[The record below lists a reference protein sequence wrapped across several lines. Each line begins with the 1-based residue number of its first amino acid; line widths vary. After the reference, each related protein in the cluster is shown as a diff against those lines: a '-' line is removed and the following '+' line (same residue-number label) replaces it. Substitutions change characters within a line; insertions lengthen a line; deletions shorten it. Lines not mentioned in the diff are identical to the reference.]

1 MALTNYCIYK
11 WLIFLLE
18 KETDEQ
24 HGMTLKDISQRYL
37 WDKDKIFG
45 YNPRT
50 YRIRLGLPERT
61 VERIDAEG
69 RKHTEYL
76 PPEITNKTFLN
87 WRNAIY
93 KQFGLLIQ
101 QTIFKNIVQNRYY
114 LVNPELLDENRTLR
128 ATIEDL
134 VNEEQRGYEAKTLL
148 TVSPRGRKPKAEGVG
163 GTMGFVSV
171 GGDNI
176 DYHSPQYGHLEEP
189 EMVGMIQF
197 AMTIGEA
204 LVISKRD
211 DRFVFEPQQLK
222 CINGRWYVAG
232 DQYEYGNR
240 ETYKVVV
247 YDVDK
252 IRLCKDVDIITP
264 AYTVKDGFD
273 IYNLMPEDWS
283 DHFNPNKVASLYLNV
298 AANIFEDI
306 PFCQAQEKL
315 NVNVGVLHNN
325 TYKVYLLP
333 DKDFYIQ
340 YMSYGGEVMVVGCPA
355 NIHPSNTDITADQ
368 IKYLKDL
375 RKRGLK

>member
-50 YRIRLGLPERT
+50 YRIRLGLPERK

-283 DHFNPNKVASLYLNV
+283 DHFNPNKVVSLYLNV

-355 NIHPSNTDITADQ
+355 DIHPSDTDITANQ

-375 RKRGLK
+375 RKQGLK

>member
-18 KETDEQ
+18 KEADEQ

-37 WDKDKIFG
+37 WDKNKIFG
-45 YNPRT
+45 YDLRT
-50 YRIRLGLPERT
+50 SRTRFGLPERK
-61 VERIDAEG
+61 VELVDVEG
-69 RKHTEYL
+69 RKHSEYL
-76 PPEITNKTFLN
+76 PPEITCKTFLN
-87 WRNAIY
+87 WRHAIY

-171 GGDNI
+171 GEGDIN
-176 DYHSPQYGHLEEP
+176 YHNPKFGHLEEP
-189 EMVGMIQF
+189 EMVGIIQF

-232 DQYEYGNR
+232 DQYEDGKR
-240 ETYKVVV
+240 DTSKVIV
-247 YDVDK
+247 YDVEK
-252 IRLCKDVDIITP
+252 IKLCEEVDIITP

-283 DHFNPNKVASLYLNV
+283 DHFDPYKVVSLYLKV
-298 AANIFEDI
+298 AGNTFEDT

-315 NVNVGVLHNN
+315 NVNVGLLHNI
-325 TYKVYLLP
+325 YKVYLLP
-333 DKDFYIQ
+333 DNDFYIQ
-340 YMSYGGEVMVVGCPA
+340 YMSYGDDVRVVECPDD
-355 NIHPSNTDITADQ
+355 IHPSDTDITVDQ

-375 RKRGLK
+375 RKQGLK

>member
-37 WDKDKIFG
+37 WDKNKIFG
-45 YNPRT
+45 YDPRT
-50 YRIRLGLPERT
+50 SRTRFGLPERK
-61 VERIDAEG
+61 VVLVDAEG
-69 RKHTEYL
+69 RKHSEYL
-76 PPEITNKTFLN
+76 PPEISCKTFLN
-87 WRNAIY
+87 WRHAIY

-148 TVSPRGRKPKAEGVG
+148 TVSPRGRKSKAEGVG

-283 DHFNPNKVASLYLNV
+283 DHFNPNKVVSLYLNV

>member
-50 YRIRLGLPERT
+50 DRIRLGLPERK

-69 RKHTEYL
+69 KKHTEYL

-189 EMVGMIQF
+189 EMVGIIQF

-211 DRFVFEPQQLK
+211 DRLVFEPQQLK

-252 IRLCKDVDIITP
+252 IRLCEDVDIITP

-273 IYNLMPEDWS
+273 IYQYLPSDWS
-283 DHFNPNKVASLYLNV
+283 DHFDPYKVVSLYLKV
-298 AANIFEDI
+298 AGNIFEDT

-315 NVNVGVLHNN
+315 NVNVGLLHNI
-325 TYKVYLLP
+325 YKVYLLP

-340 YMSYGGEVMVVGCPA
+340 YMSYGDEVRVVECPA
-355 NIHPSNTDITADQ
+355 DIHPSDTDITANQ

-375 RKRGLK
+375 RKQGLK

>member
-37 WDKDKIFG
+37 WDKNKIFG
-45 YNPRT
+45 YDPRT
-50 YRIRLGLPERT
+50 SRTRFGLPERK
-61 VERIDAEG
+61 VVLVDAEG
-69 RKHTEYL
+69 RKHSEYL
-76 PPEITNKTFLN
+76 PPEISCKTFLN
-87 WRNAIY
+87 WRHAIY

-171 GGDNI
+171 GEGDIN
-176 DYHSPQYGHLEEP
+176 YHNPKFGHLEEP
-189 EMVGMIQF
+189 EMVGIIQF
-197 AMTIGEA
+197 IMTIGEA

-232 DQYEYGNR
+232 NQYEYGKR
-240 ETYKVVV
+240 DTSKVIV
-247 YDVDK
+247 YDVKK
-252 IRLCKDVDIITP
+252 IKLCEEVDIITP

-283 DHFNPNKVASLYLNV
+283 DHFNPNKVVSLYLNV

-355 NIHPSNTDITADQ
+355 KIHPSNTDITADQ

>member
-50 YRIRLGLPERT
+50 YRIRLGLPERK

-273 IYNLMPEDWS
+273 IYNLMPENWS
-283 DHFNPNKVASLYLNV
+283 DHFNPNKVVSLYLHV
-298 AANIFEDI
+298 AANICEDI

-340 YMSYGGEVMVVGCPA
+340 SMSYGGEVMVVGCPA

>member
-18 KETDEQ
+18 DETDEQ

-37 WDKDKIFG
+37 RDRGEIFG
-45 YNPRT
+45 YDHRT
-50 YRIRLGLPERT
+50 GRTRFGLPERK
-61 VERIDAEG
+61 VELVDAEG
-69 RKHTEYL
+69 KKHTEYL
-76 PPEITNKTFLN
+76 SPEITNKTFLN

-114 LVNPELLDENRTLR
+114 LVNPQLLDENRTLR

-148 TVSPRGRKPKAEGVG
+148 TVSPRGRKPKAKGVG

-171 GGDNI
+171 GGDVEYY
-176 DYHSPQYGHLEEP
+176 DPRSGHQEEP
-189 EMVGMIQF
+189 EMVGIIQF

-204 LVISKRD
+204 LIISKRD
-211 DRFVFEPQQLK
+211 NRFVFEPQQLK

-232 DQYEYGNR
+232 DQYEDGKR
-240 ETYKVVV
+240 DTSKVIV
-247 YDVDK
+247 YDVEK
-252 IRLCKDVDIITP
+252 IKLCEEVDIITP

-283 DHFNPNKVASLYLNV
+283 DHFDPYKVVSLYLKV
-298 AANIFEDI
+298 AGNTFEDT

-315 NVNVGVLHNN
+315 NVNVGLLHNI
-325 TYKVYLLP
+325 YKVYLLP
-333 DKDFYIQ
+333 DNDFYIQ
-340 YMSYGGEVMVVGCPA
+340 YMSYGDDVRVVECPDD
-355 NIHPSNTDITADQ
+355 IHPSDTDITVDQ

-375 RKRGLK
+375 RKQGLK

>member
-50 YRIRLGLPERT
+50 YSIRLGLPERK

-176 DYHSPQYGHLEEP
+176 DYHSLQYGHLEEP

-197 AMTIGEA
+197 AMTICPDMMKK
-204 LVISKRD
+204 SK
-211 DRFVFEPQQLK
+211 K
-222 CINGRWYVAG
+222 A
-232 DQYEYGNR
+232 
-240 ETYKVVV
+240 
-247 YDVDK
+247 
-252 IRLCKDVDIITP
+252 IRLR
-264 AYTVKDGFD
+264 
-273 IYNLMPEDWS
+273 
-283 DHFNPNKVASLYLNV
+283 KVRFA
-298 AANIFEDI
+298 
-306 PFCQAQEKL
+306 
-315 NVNVGVLHNN
+315 
-325 TYKVYLLP
+325 
-333 DKDFYIQ
+333 
-340 YMSYGGEVMVVGCPA
+340 
-355 NIHPSNTDITADQ
+355 
-368 IKYLKDL
+368 
-375 RKRGLK
+375 GLI

>member
-37 WDKDKIFG
+37 WDKNKIFG
-45 YNPRT
+45 YDPRT
-50 YRIRLGLPERT
+50 SRTRFGLPERK
-61 VERIDAEG
+61 VVLVDAEG
-69 RKHTEYL
+69 RKHSEYL
-76 PPEITNKTFLN
+76 PPEISCKTFLN
-87 WRNAIY
+87 WRHAIY

-283 DHFNPNKVASLYLNV
+283 DHFNPNKVVSLYLNV

>member
-37 WDKDKIFG
+37 WDKNKIFG
-45 YNPRT
+45 YDPRT
-50 YRIRLGLPERT
+50 SRTRFGLPERK
-61 VERIDAEG
+61 VVLVDAEG
-69 RKHTEYL
+69 RKHSEYL
-76 PPEITNKTFLN
+76 PPEISCKTFLN
-87 WRNAIY
+87 WRHAIY

-114 LVNPELLDENRTLR
+114 MVNPELLDENRTLR

-283 DHFNPNKVASLYLNV
+283 DHFNPNKVVSLYLNV

>member
-45 YNPRT
+45 YDPRT
-50 YRIRLGLPERT
+50 SRTRFGLPERK
-61 VERIDAEG
+61 VELVDAEG
-69 RKHTEYL
+69 KKHTEYL
-76 PPEITNKTFLN
+76 PPEITCKTFLN
-87 WRNAIY
+87 WRHAIY

-176 DYHSPQYGHLEEP
+176 DYHSLQYGHLEEP

-204 LVISKRD
+204 LVISKRAYK
-211 DRFVFEPQQLK
+211 FVFEPQQLK

-247 YDVDK
+247 YDVKK
-252 IRLCKDVDIITP
+252 IKLCEEVDIITP
-264 AYTVKDGFD
+264 AYTIKDGFD
-273 IYNLMPEDWS
+273 IYNLMPENWS
-283 DHFNPNKVASLYLNV
+283 DHFDPNKVVSLYLKV
-298 AANIFEDI
+298 AGYIFEGT

-315 NVNVGVLHNN
+315 NVNVGVLHDI
-325 TYKVYLLP
+325 YKVYLLP

-340 YMSYGGEVMVVGCPA
+340 YMSYGDEVRVVECPD
-355 NIHPSNTDITADQ
+355 NIHPSHTDITANQ

-375 RKRGLK
+375 RKQGLK